1 MSIIYKITNTIN
13 GKIYIGQSK
22 FSLDKRWKEHLRDYN
37 RSYKNNHFYNAIR
50 KYGIDCWIFEV
61 LEEVND
67 ISNLNEAEM
76 KWIEYY
82 DTFNNGY
89 NSTTGGDGGYIRS
102 EEVLKKL
109 SVSLKGR
116 IPWNKG
122 NRKEKLF
129 KCKKNIPKSEEHK
142 MKIGEANRGENNG
155 NYGKIYT
162 EEEKLQISIKLKG
175 RVSPMKGKKWTEEQK
190 EKLKGRI
197 PWNKKKEVET
207 PLIS

>member
-102 EEVLKKL
+102 EET
-109 SVSLKGR
+109 
-116 IPWNKG
+116 
-122 NRKEKLF
+122 KEKMR
-129 KCKKNIPKSEEHK
+129 KPKSEETKEKMRQAQLGHIVTEEHKEK
-142 MKIGEANRGENNG
+142 MKNNHWS
-155 NYGKIYT
+155 KREKA
-162 EEEKLQISIKLKG
+162 EE
-175 RVSPMKGKKWTEEQK
+175 TK
-190 EKLKGRI
+190 E
-197 PWNKKKEVET
+197 
-207 PLIS
+207 